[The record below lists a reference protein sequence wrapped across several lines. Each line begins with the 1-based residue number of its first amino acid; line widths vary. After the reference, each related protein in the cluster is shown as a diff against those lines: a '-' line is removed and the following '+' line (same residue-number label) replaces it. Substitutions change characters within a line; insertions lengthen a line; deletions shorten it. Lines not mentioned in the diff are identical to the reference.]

1 MCAAHLDILEVR
13 ADPTPGVPRLAP
25 AQDGDL
31 TGVRLR
37 VRETDGRYEAG
48 DLRHRVMRGG
58 GVSRLLLTS
67 IPIGSWTMAKSFAR
81 VDGSYPGWTW

>member
-1 MCAAHLDILEVR
+1 MINYTISE
-13 ADPTPGVPRLAP
+13 
-25 AQDGDL
+25 
-31 TGVRLR
+31 R

-48 DLRHRVMRGG
+48 DLRHRGVMRGG
-58 GVSRLLLTS
+58 GRMSRLLLTS